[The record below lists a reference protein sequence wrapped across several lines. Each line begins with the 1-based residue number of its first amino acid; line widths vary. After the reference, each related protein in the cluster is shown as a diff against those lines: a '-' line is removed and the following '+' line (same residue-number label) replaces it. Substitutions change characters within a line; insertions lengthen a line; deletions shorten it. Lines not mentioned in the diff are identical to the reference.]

1 MKLSREI
8 VLEYMQEQAEEHPE
22 GVWFTTQELS
32 GVFGMQRSNL
42 SKLLNEL
49 VKENRIRKTNGRP
62 VYYFPVKKGEESC
75 FREMVGA
82 SESLKQAIQ
91 LTKAAL
97 LYPGGALPILIKG
110 PDGSGKSM
118 LASLVYEFAKEQ
130 GILGAD
136 APFVKINCRYLEEE
150 SGEKRREVFF
160 SETDG
165 AFHRG
170 RNGVLFIDH
179 INCLGPGVQ
188 DELLRQVESFQTS
201 FTDMVLIYSVDDAI
215 TSSQL
220 SLYVSKFSI
229 VVDLPALSSR
239 TLLERF
245 ELVQQ
250 FFQKE
255 AVRMKREI
263 KINAELLRAL
273 LLYPCQF
280 NVKQLKKDIR
290 IGCANGYA
298 RNFDRKVEQIEV
310 SMRDFPDYVRRGL
323 LSYRKYRTQIEAILP
338 DNYSYI
344 FSGWCVDTLREPERA
359 ETTEKSPGD
368 TLYEMIDRKV
378 EELKEHGVEG
388 DDISTILHEN
398 LDHVFYEI
406 DQSMGRKEIDKESL
420 SKIVDSG
427 IIELVHGFLR
437 EASERFE
444 RVYPDAAFYAICLHV
459 SSVTE
464 RKLGTQKMTDEQI
477 AKVVKEY
484 NEEYIFCS
492 KFAGELKEKFDV
504 TLPVDEVAFLTM
516 FLCQAHRGS
525 ALENKPV
532 VLVAMHG
539 NATASSIVKVANVL
553 VGDDNIYAF
562 DLVLDEDMQQ
572 VYENLKQTFIDID
585 QGKGVLMLYDMGS
598 LQTMAGMIGAETGI
612 EIKSVCV
619 PATLIALDASRKASS
634 YHSLD
639 EVYHEVME
647 SYQQVYQEL
656 EQSSRNRG
664 NPQVIITL
672 CMTGE
677 GAAVQMK
684 NYIVSHIHLENTD
697 VVPLAISDR
706 DYLLKKVNQIQK
718 KQKIVCVV
726 GAYDPQL
733 YGIPYIPVSKLFD
746 TPSDKLDILLSL
758 ETTQAV
764 TGVNYNAIYAYLE
777 ESLDGFDIRLL
788 KEVLPSV
795 LGKIRKA
802 ARGLSSD
809 QEIGLFMHIACMIY
823 RIQKQETAPQNRHT
837 QNIIAKNKRLYHDL
851 KESLARV
858 ESEFYISI
866 NDDELANIIQI
877 IKRC

>member
-1 MKLSREI
+1 
-8 VLEYMQEQAEEHPE
+8 MQEQAEKHPK
-22 GVWFTTQELS
+22 GVRFTTQELS
-32 GVFGMQRSNL
+32 EVFGMQRSNL

-49 VKENRIRKTNGRP
+49 VKENRIQKTNGRP

-75 FREMVGA
+75 FRKLIGA
-82 SESLKQAIQ
+82 SDSLKSVIQ

-97 LYPGGALPILIKG
+97 LYPGGALPLLLTG

-130 GILGAD
+130 GILHQD

-150 SGEKRREVFF
+150 SEEKRKEVFF
-160 SETDG
+160 SETEG
-165 AFHRG
+165 AFHKG

-179 INCLGPGVQ
+179 MNCLGHDVQ
-188 DELLRQVESFQTS
+188 NELLRQVEIFQTS
-201 FTDMVLIYSVDDAI
+201 LNDMVLICSVDDAI

-220 SLYVSKFSI
+220 SLYTSKFSI
-229 VVDLPALSSR
+229 VVDLPPLSAR

-245 ELVQQ
+245 EMIQQ

-255 AVRMKREI
+255 AIRMKREI

-280 NVKQLKKDIR
+280 HVKQLKKDIKL
-290 IGCANGYA
+290 GCANGYA
-298 RNFDRKVEQIEV
+298 RNFDRKLEQIEV
-310 SMRDFPDYVRRGL
+310 SMHDFPDYVRRGL
-323 LSYRKYRTQIEAILP
+323 LSYRKYRAQIEAILP

-344 FSGWCVDTLREPERA
+344 FRAGAVDAFREPQSA
-359 ETTEKSPGD
+359 EGAEKNPRD

-378 EELKEHGVEG
+378 EELKEYGVEE
-388 DDISTILHEN
+388 DDISAILHEN
-398 LDHVFYEI
+398 LDQIFYEI
-406 DQSMGRKEIDKESL
+406 DQSMGKKEIDKESL
-420 SKIVDSG
+420 SKIVDSK
-427 IIELVHGFLR
+427 IIELVEQFLR
-437 EASERFE
+437 EASEQFG
-444 RVYPDAAFYAICLHV
+444 RVYPDAAFYAICLHL
-459 SSVTE
+459 SSMPGRQLKV
-464 RKLGTQKMTDEQI
+464 QKMTDEQI
-477 AKVVKEY
+477 AKVVKEC

-492 KFAGELKEKFDV
+492 KFAGELKEVLGFR
-504 TLPVDEVAFLTM
+504 LPVEEIVFLTM
-516 FLCQAHRGS
+516 FICREHYES
-525 ALENKPV
+525 ALENRPV

-539 NATASSIVKVANVL
+539 NTTASSIVKVANDL

-562 DLVLDEDMQQ
+562 DLVLDKDMQQ
-572 VYENLKQTFIDID
+572 VYEELKQTIIDID

-612 EIKSVCV
+612 EIKSICV
-619 PATLIALDASRKASS
+619 PATLIALDCSRKASS
-634 YHSLD
+634 YHSLE
-639 EVYHEVME
+639 EVYREVLE

-656 EQSSRNRG
+656 EQSSRNWG

-684 NYIVSHIHLENTD
+684 NYISSNIHLENTD

-726 GAYDPQL
+726 GAYDPKL
-733 YGIPYIPVSKLFD
+733 YGIPYIPISTLFD

-764 TGVNYNAIYAYLE
+764 AAVNYNAIYAYLAE
-777 ESLDGFDIRLL
+777 QLEGFDIQLL
-788 KEVLPSV
+788 KEVLPPV
-795 LGKIRKA
+795 LGKVKKA

-809 QEIGLFMHIACMIY
+809 QEIGLFMHIACLIY
-823 RIQKQETAPQNRHT
+823 RIQNQEPSPQNR
-837 QNIIAKNKRLYHDL
+837 QAQYIISKNKRLYNDL
-851 KESLARV
+851 KDILTRL
-858 ESEFYISI
+858 ESEFYINI

>member
-8 VLEYMQEQAEEHPE
+8 VLEYMQEQAKKDPK
-22 GVWFTTQELS
+22 GVRFTTQELS
-32 GVFGMQRSNL
+32 AVFGMQRSNL

-49 VKENRIRKTNGRP
+49 VKENRIKKTSGRP

-75 FREMVGA
+75 FRKLIGA
-82 SESLKQAIQ
+82 AESLKSAIQ

-97 LYPGGALPILIKG
+97 LYPGGALPLLLTG

-130 GILGAD
+130 GILRQD

-150 SGEKRREVFF
+150 SEEKRKEVFF
-160 SETDG
+160 SETEG
-165 AFHRG
+165 AFHKA

-179 INCLGPGVQ
+179 VNCLGHDVQ
-188 DELLRQVESFQTS
+188 NELLRQAEIFQTS
-201 FTDMVLIYSVDDAI
+201 LSDMVLIYSVDDAT

-220 SLYVSKFSI
+220 SLYTSKFSI
-229 VVDLPALSSR
+229 VVDLPPLSAR

-245 ELVQQ
+245 EMIQQ

-255 AVRMKREI
+255 AMRMKREI

-280 NVKQLKKDIR
+280 HVKQLKKDIKL
-290 IGCANGYA
+290 GCANGYA
-298 RNFDRKVEQIEV
+298 RNFDRKLEQIEV
-310 SMRDFPDYVRRGL
+310 TMHDFPDYVRRGL

-344 FSGWCVDTLREPERA
+344 FRADAIDAFREPESA
-359 ETTEKSPGD
+359 ESAEKNPRD
-368 TLYEMIDRKV
+368 TLYEIIDRKV
-378 EELKEHGVEG
+378 EELKEYGVEE
-388 DDISTILHEN
+388 DDISAILHEN
-398 LDHVFYEI
+398 LDQIFYKI
-406 DQSMGRKEIDKESL
+406 DQSMGKKEIDKESL
-420 SKIVDSG
+420 SKIVDSKL
-427 IIELVHGFLR
+427 IELVEQFLG
-437 EASERFE
+437 EASEQFE
-444 RVYPDAAFYAICLHV
+444 RVYPDAAFYAICLHL
-459 SSVTE
+459 SSMSG
-464 RKLGTQKMTDEQI
+464 RQLKAQKMTDEQI
-477 AKVVKEY
+477 AKVVKEC
-484 NEEYIFCS
+484 NKEYIFCS
-492 KFAGELKEKFDV
+492 KFAGELKE
-504 TLPVDEVAFLTM
+504 TLGLRLPVDEIVFLTM
-516 FLCQAHRGS
+516 FICQEHYES
-525 ALENKPV
+525 ALENRPV

-539 NATASSIVKVANVL
+539 NTTASSIVKVVNDL

-562 DLVLDEDMQQ
+562 DLVLDRDMQQ
-572 VYENLKQTFIDID
+572 VYEALKQTVIDID

-612 EIKSVCV
+612 EIKSICV
-619 PATLIALDASRKASS
+619 PATLIALDCSRKASS

-639 EVYHEVME
+639 EVYREVME

-684 NYIVSHIHLENTD
+684 NYISAHIHLENTD

-726 GAYDPQL
+726 GAYDPKL
-733 YGIPYIPVSKLFD
+733 YGIPYIPISTLFD

-764 TGVNYNAIYAYLE
+764 AAVNYNAIYAYLAE
-777 ESLDGFDIRLL
+777 QLEGFDIQLL
-788 KEVLPSV
+788 KEVLPPV
-795 LGKIRKA
+795 LGKVKKA

-809 QEIGLFMHIACMIY
+809 QEIGLFMHIACLIY
-823 RIQKQETAPQNRHT
+823 RIQNQEPSPQNR
-837 QNIIAKNKRLYHDL
+837 QAQYIISKNKRLYNDL
-851 KESLARV
+851 KDILTRLEG
-858 ESEFYISI
+858 EFYISI

>member
-8 VLEYMQEQAEEHPE
+8 VLEYMQEQAEKHPK
-22 GVWFTTQELS
+22 GVRFTTQELS
-32 GVFGMQRSNL
+32 EVFGMQRSNL

-49 VKENRIRKTNGRP
+49 VKENRIQKTNGRP

-75 FREMVGA
+75 FRKLIGA
-82 SESLKQAIQ
+82 SDSLKSVIQ

-97 LYPGGALPILIKG
+97 LYPGGALPLLLTG

-130 GILGAD
+130 GILHQD

-150 SGEKRREVFF
+150 SEEKRKEVFF
-160 SETDG
+160 SETEG
-165 AFHRG
+165 AFHKG

-179 INCLGPGVQ
+179 MNCLGHDVQ
-188 DELLRQVESFQTS
+188 NELLRQVEIFQTS
-201 FTDMVLIYSVDDAI
+201 LNDMVLICSVDDAI

-220 SLYVSKFSI
+220 SLYTSKFSI
-229 VVDLPALSSR
+229 VVDLPPLSAR

-245 ELVQQ
+245 EMIQQ

-255 AVRMKREI
+255 AIRMKREI

-280 NVKQLKKDIR
+280 HVKQLKKDIKL
-290 IGCANGYA
+290 GCANGYA
-298 RNFDRKVEQIEV
+298 RNFDRKLEQIEV
-310 SMRDFPDYVRRGL
+310 SMHDFPDYVRRGL
-323 LSYRKYRTQIEAILP
+323 LSYRKYRAQIEAILP

-344 FSGWCVDTLREPERA
+344 FRAGAVDAFREPQSA
-359 ETTEKSPGD
+359 EGAEKNPRD

-378 EELKEHGVEG
+378 EELKEYGVEE
-388 DDISTILHEN
+388 DDISAILHEN
-398 LDHVFYEI
+398 LDQIFYEI
-406 DQSMGRKEIDKESL
+406 DQSMGKKEIDKESL
-420 SKIVDSG
+420 SKIVDSK
-427 IIELVHGFLR
+427 IIELVEQFLR
-437 EASERFE
+437 EASEQFG
-444 RVYPDAAFYAICLHV
+444 RVYPDAAFYAICLHL
-459 SSVTE
+459 SSMPGRQLKV
-464 RKLGTQKMTDEQI
+464 QKMTDEQI
-477 AKVVKEY
+477 AKVVKEC

-492 KFAGELKEKFDV
+492 KFAGELKEVLGFR
-504 TLPVDEVAFLTM
+504 LPVEEIVFLTM
-516 FLCQAHRGS
+516 FICREHYES
-525 ALENKPV
+525 ALENRPV

-539 NATASSIVKVANVL
+539 NTTASSIVKVANDL

-562 DLVLDEDMQQ
+562 DLVLDKDMQQ
-572 VYENLKQTFIDID
+572 VYEELKQTIIDID

-612 EIKSVCV
+612 EIKSICV
-619 PATLIALDASRKASS
+619 PATLIALDCSRKASS
-634 YHSLD
+634 YHSLE
-639 EVYHEVME
+639 EVYREVLE

-656 EQSSRNRG
+656 EQSSRNWG

-684 NYIVSHIHLENTD
+684 NYISSNIHLENTD

-726 GAYDPQL
+726 GAYDPKL
-733 YGIPYIPVSKLFD
+733 YGIPYIPISTLFD

-764 TGVNYNAIYAYLE
+764 AAVNYNAIYAYLAE
-777 ESLDGFDIRLL
+777 QMEGFDIQLL
-788 KEVLPSV
+788 KEVLPPV
-795 LGKIRKA
+795 LGKVKKA

-809 QEIGLFMHIACMIY
+809 QEIGLFMHIACLIH
-823 RIQKQETAPQNRHT
+823 RIQNQQPSPQNR
-837 QNIIAKNKRLYHDL
+837 QAQYIISKNKRLYNDL
-851 KESLARV
+851 KDILTRL

>member
-1 MKLSREI
+1 
-8 VLEYMQEQAEEHPE
+8 
-22 GVWFTTQELS
+22 
-32 GVFGMQRSNL
+32 
-42 SKLLNEL
+42 
-49 VKENRIRKTNGRP
+49 
-62 VYYFPVKKGEESC
+62 
-75 FREMVGA
+75 
-82 SESLKQAIQ
+82 
-91 LTKAAL
+91 
-97 LYPGGALPILIKG
+97 
-110 PDGSGKSM
+110 
-118 LASLVYEFAKEQ
+118 
-130 GILGAD
+130 
-136 APFVKINCRYLEEE
+136 
-150 SGEKRREVFF
+150 
-160 SETDG
+160 
-165 AFHRG
+165 
-170 RNGVLFIDH
+170 
-179 INCLGPGVQ
+179 
-188 DELLRQVESFQTS
+188 
-201 FTDMVLIYSVDDAI
+201 
-215 TSSQL
+215 
-220 SLYVSKFSI
+220 
-229 VVDLPALSSR
+229 
-239 TLLERF
+239 
-245 ELVQQ
+245 
-250 FFQKE
+250 
-255 AVRMKREI
+255 
-263 KINAELLRAL
+263 
-273 LLYPCQF
+273 
-280 NVKQLKKDIR
+280 
-290 IGCANGYA
+290 
-298 RNFDRKVEQIEV
+298 
-310 SMRDFPDYVRRGL
+310 
-323 LSYRKYRTQIEAILP
+323 
-338 DNYSYI
+338 
-344 FSGWCVDTLREPERA
+344 
-359 ETTEKSPGD
+359 
-368 TLYEMIDRKV
+368 MIDRKV

-398 LDHVFYEI
+398 LNHVFYEI

-777 ESLDGFDIRLL
+777 ESLDGFDIQLL
-788 KEVLPSV
+788 KRCCRRCSERSGRRRAGFPPTKRSGCLCTLP
-795 LGKIRKA
+795 A
-802 ARGLSSD
+802 
-809 QEIGLFMHIACMIY
+809 
-823 RIQKQETAPQNRHT
+823 
-837 QNIIAKNKRLYHDL
+837 
-851 KESLARV
+851 
-858 ESEFYISI
+858 
-866 NDDELANIIQI
+866 
-877 IKRC
+877 

>member
-8 VLEYMQEQAEEHPE
+8 VLEYMQEQAEKHPK
-22 GVWFTTQELS
+22 GVRFTTQELS
-32 GVFGMQRSNL
+32 EVFGMQRSNL

-49 VKENRIRKTNGRP
+49 VKENRIQKTNGRP

-75 FREMVGA
+75 FRKLIGA
-82 SESLKQAIQ
+82 SDSLKSVIQ

-97 LYPGGALPILIKG
+97 LYPGGALPLLLTG

-130 GILGAD
+130 GILHQD

-150 SGEKRREVFF
+150 SEEKRKEVFF
-160 SETDG
+160 SETEG
-165 AFHRG
+165 AFHKG

-179 INCLGPGVQ
+179 MNCLGHDVQ
-188 DELLRQVESFQTS
+188 NELLRQVEIFQTS
-201 FTDMVLIYSVDDAI
+201 LNDMVLICSVDDAI

-220 SLYVSKFSI
+220 SLYTSKFSI
-229 VVDLPALSSR
+229 VVDLPPLSAR

-245 ELVQQ
+245 EMIQQ

-255 AVRMKREI
+255 AIRMKREI

-280 NVKQLKKDIR
+280 HVKQLKKDIKL
-290 IGCANGYA
+290 GCANGYA
-298 RNFDRKVEQIEV
+298 RNFDRKLEQIEV
-310 SMRDFPDYVRRGL
+310 SMHDFPDYVRRGL
-323 LSYRKYRTQIEAILP
+323 LSYRKYRAQIEAILP

-344 FSGWCVDTLREPERA
+344 FRAGAVDAFREPQSA
-359 ETTEKSPGD
+359 EGAEKNPRD

-378 EELKEHGVEG
+378 EELKEYGVEE
-388 DDISTILHEN
+388 DDISAILHEN
-398 LDHVFYEI
+398 LDQIFYEI
-406 DQSMGRKEIDKESL
+406 DQSMGKKEIDKESL
-420 SKIVDSG
+420 SKIVDSK
-427 IIELVHGFLR
+427 IIELVEQFLR
-437 EASERFE
+437 EASEQFG
-444 RVYPDAAFYAICLHV
+444 RVYPDAAFYAICLHL
-459 SSVTE
+459 SSMPGRQLKV
-464 RKLGTQKMTDEQI
+464 QKMTDEQI
-477 AKVVKEY
+477 AKVVKEC

-492 KFAGELKEKFDV
+492 KFAGELKEVLGFR
-504 TLPVDEVAFLTM
+504 LPVEEIVFLTM
-516 FLCQAHRGS
+516 FICREHYES
-525 ALENKPV
+525 ALENRPV

-539 NATASSIVKVANVL
+539 NTTASSIVKVANDL

-562 DLVLDEDMQQ
+562 DLVLDKDMQQ
-572 VYENLKQTFIDID
+572 VYEELKQTIIDID

-612 EIKSVCV
+612 EIKSICV
-619 PATLIALDASRKASS
+619 PATLIALDCSRKASS
-634 YHSLD
+634 YHSLE
-639 EVYHEVME
+639 EVYREVME

-656 EQSSRNRG
+656 EQSSRNWG

-684 NYIVSHIHLENTD
+684 NYISAHIHLENTD

-726 GAYDPQL
+726 GAYDPKL
-733 YGIPYIPVSKLFD
+733 YGIPYIPISTLFD

-764 TGVNYNAIYAYLE
+764 AAVNYNAIYAYLAE
-777 ESLDGFDIRLL
+777 QMEGFDIQLL

-795 LGKIRKA
+795 LGKVKKA

-809 QEIGLFMHIACMIY
+809 QEIGLFMHIACLIH
-823 RIQKQETAPQNRHT
+823 RIQNQQPSPQNR
-837 QNIIAKNKRLYHDL
+837 QAQYIISKNKRLYNDL
-851 KESLARV
+851 KDILTRL